1 MKFKSLSTLLDK
13 NKILP
18 FYWERKDL
26 DKIKSPVSIE
36 FHWTSN
42 CNYDC
47 VHCSYGSRRETT
59 NYLSKETINLLI
71 KDVCSM
77 GVQAVYLSGGG
88 EPTVIKGWHKYAEQL
103 MDHNVKVALITNGVA
118 IKEQQISTV
127 QKMEYVA
134 ISVYST
140 YESRYKKITE
150 SNKFNQQFLLPK
162 LIKKNN
168 TETIIGARCVL
179 NDINHDEVVSIYQK
193 AMESDFDY
201 IIFIPAIDYEGRGV
215 LLSEK
220 SKKNIKKVVEKNKE
234 LFDNNRTNITNM
246 IKLDVNHYQENNYLE
261 NLTQQP
267 DGCKCIQIGTS
278 AFINYDG
285 GVYLCQPDIGNKSL
299 QIGNVNDQHFSQIWR
314 SELHKQVVDNLNIRY
329 DNGQC
334 EHCRSISYNRVIYAF
349 NEDYYKKEAIDPF
362 V

>member
-1 MKFKSLSTLLDK
+1 
-13 NKILP
+13 
-18 FYWERKDL
+18 
-26 DKIKSPVSIE
+26 
-36 FHWTSN
+36 
-42 CNYDC
+42 
-47 VHCSYGSRRETT
+47 
-59 NYLSKETINLLI
+59 
-71 KDVCSM
+71 
-77 GVQAVYLSGGG
+77 
-88 EPTVIKGWHKYAEQL
+88 
-103 MDHNVKVALITNGVA
+103 
-118 IKEQQISTV
+118 
-127 QKMEYVA
+127 
-134 ISVYST
+134 
-140 YESRYKKITE
+140 
-150 SNKFNQQFLLPK
+150 
-162 LIKKNN
+162 
-168 TETIIGARCVL
+168 
-179 NDINHDEVVSIYQK
+179 
-193 AMESDFDY
+193 
-201 IIFIPAIDYEGRGV
+201 
-215 LLSEK
+215 
-220 SKKNIKKVVEKNKE
+220 
-234 LFDNNRTNITNM
+234 M